1 MTLRLKQMRQHQMVH
16 NHVHPLKKDMQME
29 GYFAQMKQHRLLHSN
44 HDRHQDY
51 LNLGSCLNHRLY
63 ELGH

>member
-1 MTLRLKQMRQHQMVH
+1 MVH